1 MFDITFSNQIL
12 FIAAKNYGEA
22 DINVF
27 RSFPILLDLFT
38 TYPMLTCELSAS
50 VIEKPDRKKPLER
63 PRLYF
68 QGLFKVIKKILITT
82 ARFSLTIFILDI
94 LIFNCVKVY
103 GSYCAVMAKKNEV
116 MFS

>member
-50 VIEKPDRKKPLER
+50 VIEKPDRKKNLR
-63 PRLYF
+63 
-68 QGLFKVIKKILITT
+68 KTT
-82 ARFSLTIFILDI
+82 FVFPG
-94 LIFNCVKVY
+94 VV
-103 GSYCAVMAKKNEV
+103 
-116 MFS
+116 

>member
-38 TYPMLTCELSAS
+38 TYELSAS

-94 LIFNCVKVY
+94 LVFNCV
-103 GSYCAVMAKKNEV
+103 SYYAVTAKKNKV
-116 MFS
+116 IFS

>member
-1 MFDITFSNQIL
+1 M
-12 FIAAKNYGEA
+12 
-22 DINVF
+22 
-27 RSFPILLDLFT
+27 FT
-38 TYPMLTCELSAS
+38 TYPMLTSELPAS
-50 VIEKPDRKKPLER
+50 VIEKPDRKKTSG
-63 PRLYF
+63 RLILSF

-103 GSYCAVMAKKNEV
+103 RSYCAVMAKKNEV

>member
-38 TYPMLTCELSAS
+38 TYELSAS
-50 VIEKPDRKKPLER
+50 VIEKPDRKKTLER
-63 PRLYF
+63 PLLYF

-94 LIFNCVKVY
+94 LVLNCV
-103 GSYCAVMAKKNEV
+103 SYCAVMAKKNKV